1 MYNVWMH
8 QSNEA
13 IQSLALAFGE
23 RFYLES
29 AIEGLAK
36 ANKSKKLLENVI
48 YLHMYMYVFS
58 NIQFYML
65 NGFISDVAAQEIIN
79 EKD

>member
-1 MYNVWMH
+1 MMKMLETLIMSQGQPMYNVWMH

-36 ANKSKKLLENVI
+36 ANKSK
-48 YLHMYMYVFS
+48 
-58 NIQFYML
+58 
-65 NGFISDVAAQEIIN
+65 
-79 EKD
+79 